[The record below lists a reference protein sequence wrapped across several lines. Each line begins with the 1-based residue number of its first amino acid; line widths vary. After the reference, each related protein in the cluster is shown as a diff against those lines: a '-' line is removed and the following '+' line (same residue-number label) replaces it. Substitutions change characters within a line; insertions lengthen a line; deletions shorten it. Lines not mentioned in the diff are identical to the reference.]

1 MANKIISP
9 FIMLT
14 EEESLE
20 ELKKIEEEKR
30 QIRAKIRQERG
41 LLKTENVICVQTS
54 KRRQTDIVN
63 KENPFINACSKAF
76 KFIKDN
82 LNVNINTGTLLEN
95 TNSNGVIANPLDKL
109 AIRPKIKAQISLGP
123 LEAEVSSEDIIK
135 AVKGGKVPKR
145 TY

>member
-63 KENPFINACSKAF
+63 KENPFLNACSKAF
-76 KFIKDN
+76 NFIKDN
-82 LNVNINTGTLLEN
+82 LNVNINTSSLLEN

-109 AIRPKIKAQISLGP
+109 SIRPKIKAQISLGP

-135 AVKGGKVPKR
+135 AIKGGKVPRR